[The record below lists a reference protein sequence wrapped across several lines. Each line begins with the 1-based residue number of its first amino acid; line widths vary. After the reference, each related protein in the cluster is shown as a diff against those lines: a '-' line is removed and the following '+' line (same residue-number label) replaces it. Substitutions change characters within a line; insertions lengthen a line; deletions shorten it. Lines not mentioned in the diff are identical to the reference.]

1 MKTILILGASGLLGK
16 NLTDKLQ
23 DSPYTLLTHSRNSDT
38 DYKFDLSNASLVR
51 NNLNRIKP
59 DIIFNLAANTNV
71 DICEGNKHMAYSDNV
86 TSVQNISSWLNN
98 SPANCRLIHIS
109 TDQLYDGRGPH
120 KEIDS
125 KAMNYYAHS
134 KLLSEAP
141 VLNSKGLV
149 LRTNFFGKSNVKE
162 RLSFSDWIYSALVE
176 KTKITVFDDIYFSPL
191 SMETLTKLLS
201 ELVVS
206 DLIGLYNLGSNNGMS
221 KASFAYKFAMYLGM
235 NSSNI
240 SVGSQESSSLLAY
253 RPKDMRMC
261 CKKFEEDFKL
271 DLPNLE
277 EEIKKVAGEYK

>member
-120 KEIDS
+120 KEI
-125 KAMNYYAHS
+125 
-134 KLLSEAP
+134 
-141 VLNSKGLV
+141 
-149 LRTNFFGKSNVKE
+149 
-162 RLSFSDWIYSALVE
+162 
-176 KTKITVFDDIYFSPL
+176 
-191 SMETLTKLLS
+191 
-201 ELVVS
+201 
-206 DLIGLYNLGSNNGMS
+206 
-221 KASFAYKFAMYLGM
+221 
-235 NSSNI
+235 
-240 SVGSQESSSLLAY
+240 
-253 RPKDMRMC
+253 
-261 CKKFEEDFKL
+261 
-271 DLPNLE
+271 
-277 EEIKKVAGEYK
+277 

>member
-1 MKTILILGASGLLGK
+1 
-16 NLTDKLQ
+16 
-23 DSPYTLLTHSRNSDT
+23 
-38 DYKFDLSNASLVR
+38 
-51 NNLNRIKP
+51 
-59 DIIFNLAANTNV
+59 
-71 DICEGNKHMAYSDNV
+71 
-86 TSVQNISSWLNN
+86 
-98 SPANCRLIHIS
+98 
-109 TDQLYDGRGPH
+109 
-120 KEIDS
+120 
-125 KAMNYYAHS
+125 
-134 KLLSEAP
+134 
-141 VLNSKGLV
+141 
-149 LRTNFFGKSNVKE
+149 
-162 RLSFSDWIYSALVE
+162 
-176 KTKITVFDDIYFSPL
+176 
-191 SMETLTKLLS
+191 METLTKLLS